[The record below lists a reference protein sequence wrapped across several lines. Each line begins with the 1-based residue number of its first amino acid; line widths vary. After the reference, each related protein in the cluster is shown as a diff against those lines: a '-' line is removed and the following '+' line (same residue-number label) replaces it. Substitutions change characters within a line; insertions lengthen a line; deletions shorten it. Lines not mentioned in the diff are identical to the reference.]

1 MKVRKGIGVVR
12 RERGERNTYI
22 CDVSVPLEWERES
35 APRVVLAAGRDPDH
49 VSHEKGNAVFSFS
62 FNTRK
67 ERKDAVRRITEAL
80 EGPSQYAKF
89 KVYQLKD

>member
-1 MKVRKGIGVVR
+1 MAR

-22 CDVSVPLEWERES
+22 CDVRVPLEWERES
-35 APRVVLAAGRDPDH
+35 APRIVLAAGRDPDH
-49 VSHEKGNAVFSFS
+49 ISHEKGNAVFSFS

-67 ERKDAVRRITEAL
+67 ERKDAVGRITEAFD
-80 EGPSQYAKF
+80 GPSRYATL